1 MKLRPRVARRY
12 ARALHDQAVA
22 SRTLAEVTRDME
34 QLRHG
39 LAGSIDLVA
48 FLNNYLLPRA
58 ARLRVL
64 RALWAETLHPL
75 TWKFVRLL
83 ESKRRLGILDDIGA
97 EFVEFE
103 EASQGLV
110 RGSLASA
117 YALPA
122 QDVGEIAGQ
131 LGRRLGK
138 QVILQ
143 AAEERGLLG
152 GYRLR
157 VGDWV
162 YDLSLAARLRML
174 RQTMMAGCGP
184 RN

>member
-1 MKLRPRVARRY
+1 VARRY
-12 ARALHDQAVA
+12 ARALHDQAIANNALPDVI
-22 SRTLAEVTRDME
+22 RDVE
-34 QLRHG
+34 QLRRG
-39 LAGSIDLVA
+39 LAGSIELVS
-48 FLNNYLLPRA
+48 FSNNYLLPRA
-58 ARLRVL
+58 ARMKVL

-75 TWKFVRLL
+75 TWRFIRLL
-83 ESKRRLGILDDIGA
+83 ESKRRLGVLDDIGA

-103 EASQGLV
+103 EACQGLV
-110 RGSLASA
+110 RGRLASA
-117 YALPA
+117 YALPPR
-122 QDVGEIAGQ
+122 DVGEIAGQ

-143 AAEERGLLG
+143 AGEERGLLG